1 MYFNIFTYIYTNI
14 ILWNIYITIQDM
26 SLIYTQFIFTVYT
39 KKYILKKGYR
49 HIINYSIKVYI
60 VD

>member
-14 ILWNIYITIQDM
+14 ILWYIYN
-26 SLIYTQFIFTVYT
+26 YTRSHLFYIQFIFTVYT